1 MAAVLT
7 AYMPPQYAS
16 RDPPLPRQCFPQSTV
31 DAADCALVF
40 AQTDAGLVQLHQ
52 PHADSGDLCYACS
65 AQDMHAVQASK

>member
-1 MAAVLT
+1 
-7 AYMPPQYAS
+7 MPQQLAS
-16 RDPPLPRQCFPQSTV
+16 TDPLPAKPCFSQSTV

-65 AQDMHAVQASK
+65 AQEMHAVQGSK